1 MNCKK
6 RCNRRLEC
14 GHPCTELCCLPC
26 KSECACDKEFWSAH
40 CAATLTGSPEDT
52 HAAPFSYAEAATG
65 SFKKIKTSPSKSQAE
80 APIYTTVFN
89 GSPKRK
95 RMLRD
100 SSQFS
105 GSPQL
110 EDRPPY
116 RDIPHDTQP
125 YVDYAAGR
133 HVESDKA
140 LAALGEREA
149 AEARGKQLDEENFAV
164 SYLSEQNFP
173 FSSCFGGLRSFP
185 PPETCLLTL

>member
-1 MNCKK
+1 
-6 RCNRRLEC
+6 
-14 GHPCTELCCLPC
+14 
-26 KSECACDKEFWSAH
+26 
-40 CAATLTGSPEDT
+40 
-52 HAAPFSYAEAATG
+52 
-65 SFKKIKTSPSKSQAE
+65 
-80 APIYTTVFN
+80 
-89 GSPKRK
+89 
-95 RMLRD
+95 MLRD

-110 EDRPPY
+110 EDRQPY

-164 SYLSEQNFP
+164 SHL
-173 FSSCFGGLRSFP
+173 LRTKFP
-185 PPETCLLTL
+185 PFIMFWGPEIFSASRDMSLDSLDEKY